1 MKKQQFN
8 QEEYSKLKHRVEALQ
23 SRIRL
28 DAGPEQETAKRL
40 LAKVEKKLKAYKETH
55 EIPKQKVEDYSTTT
69 NFKEFFWNNSFYR

>member
-40 LAKVEKKLKAYKETH
+40 LAKVEKSLKLIKKLMRFQS
-55 EIPKQKVEDYSTTT
+55 KK
-69 NFKEFFWNNSFYR
+69 